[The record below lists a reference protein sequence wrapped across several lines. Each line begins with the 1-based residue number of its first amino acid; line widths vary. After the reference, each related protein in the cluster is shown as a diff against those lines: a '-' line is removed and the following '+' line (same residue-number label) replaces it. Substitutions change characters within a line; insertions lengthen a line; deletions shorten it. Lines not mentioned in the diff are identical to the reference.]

1 MSLFCCCQK
10 EVCPSLE
17 RERIRQLN
25 SKNAQK
31 RKLVCSQPAS
41 AVNSLGP
48 EHDNNN
54 NGKFT
59 RELIKG
65 ALGIRRKTFKQ
76 RMKKTGQ
83 RKC

>member
-1 MSLFCCCQK
+1 MPK
-10 EVCPSLE
+10 
-17 RERIRQLN
+17 
-25 SKNAQK
+25 K

-65 ALGIRRKTFKQ
+65 ALGIERGGKPLNK
-76 RMKKTGQ
+76 G
-83 RKC
+83 